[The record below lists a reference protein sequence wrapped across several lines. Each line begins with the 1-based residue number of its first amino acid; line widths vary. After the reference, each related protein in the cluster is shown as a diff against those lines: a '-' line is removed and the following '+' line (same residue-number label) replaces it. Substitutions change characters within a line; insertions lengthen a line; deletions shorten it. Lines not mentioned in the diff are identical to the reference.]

1 MALLTE
7 IDVAEHIGVSL
18 QTVRRWRRE
27 RLGPPY
33 VKIEAS
39 VRYRQEDLD
48 AFVERSVIET
58 NTKPFSS
65 SDVVSTWTEGL
76 VDD

>member
-27 RLGPPY
+27 RLGPAF
-33 VKIEAS
+33 VKMEAS

-48 AFVERSVIET
+48 EFVARSVIKT
-58 NTKPFSS
+58 NGEC
-65 SDVVSTWTEGL
+65 DEGKYSAKAG
-76 VDD
+76 

>member
-39 VRYRQEDLD
+39 VRYRQEDID
-48 AFVERSVIET
+48 AFVAGSVIQT
-58 NTKPFSS
+58 NRGKDEGKPSAKA
-65 SDVVSTWTEGL
+65 G
-76 VDD
+76 

>member
-39 VRYRQEDLD
+39 VRYRQEDVD
-48 AFVERSVIET
+48 AFVAGAVIET

-65 SDVVSTWTEGL
+65 SDVVSTWAEGL